1 MKNNKVVPVFFAS
14 DRNYVPYL
22 TVAIKSLVDKSSDKN
37 EYRIYI
43 LTNDVKD
50 CDITEIRSYEKENV
64 KVEIVDVNEK
74 IESIKN
80 KVALRDYY
88 SVSIYFRLFIPS
100 MFPQYDKAIY
110 LDSDVVLNR
119 DIADMYNVDIGFNYV
134 GAVLDETVFTNK
146 DFIYYVREALDVT
159 EKQYFNSG
167 VLIMNLKK
175 FRENKIED
183 DFYSWVNNYSTKF
196 GSVAPDQ
203 DYLNCICKNKVK
215 YLPLGWD
222 KMPLGCN
229 LEDKDLFL
237 IHYNMFYKPWKYE
250 NTMYEDYFWKYAKQ
264 TSYYDF
270 LKNQQA
276 SYSDEQKRNDQV
288 AIENLLKIA
297 VNIANSDSNYK
308 TIVLGKGKNKKEK
321 SFIEQ
326 LEMNIE
332 EFFNAETEEMPVMV
346 SAIKK
351 SHR

>member
-1 MKNNKVVPVFFAS
+1 MKNNKIVPVFFAS
-14 DRNYVPYL
+14 DKNYVPYL
-22 TVAIKSLVDKSSDKN
+22 TVAIKSLGEKTTEKN

-50 CDITEIRSYEKENV
+50 EDIKEIKSYQKENV

-74 IESIKN
+74 IEVIKN

-100 MFPQYDKAIY
+100 MFPEYDKAIY
-110 LDSDVVLNR
+110 LDSDIVLNS
-119 DIADMYNVDIGFNYV
+119 DIADLYNVDIGNNYV

-175 FRENKIED
+175 FRDNEIEE

-215 YLPLGWD
+215 YLPLGWN
-222 KMPLGCN
+222 KMPLGST
-229 LEDKDLFL
+229 LEDKNLFL
-237 IHYNMFYKPWKYE
+237 IHYNMFFKPWKYE
-250 NTMYEDYFWKYAKQ
+250 NTMFEEYFWKHAEQ
-264 TSYYDF
+264 TSFYGF
-270 LKNQQA
+270 IKNQQQTYGEDRK
-276 SYSDEQKRNDQV
+276 SNDKL
-288 AIENLLKIA
+288 ALENLLKVAI
-297 VNIANSDSNYK
+297 NIANSGNNYK
-308 TIVLGKGKNKKEK
+308 TLVLKKGKFAKQP

-326 LEMNIE
+326 MEMDLE
-332 EFFNAETEEMPVMV
+332 EFFAEEPVLEPIAI

-351 SHR
+351 NHR

>member
-1 MKNNKVVPVFFAS
+1 MKTNKIVPVFFAS

-22 TVAIKSLVDKSSDKN
+22 TVAIKSLIDRTSENN

-43 LTNDVKD
+43 LTNDVTEE
-50 CDITEIRSYEKENV
+50 DIKEIRSYEKENA

-74 IESIKN
+74 IEVIKN

-100 MFPQYDKAIY
+100 LFPEYDKAIY
-110 LDSDVVLNR
+110 LDSDIVLNR
-119 DIADMYNVDIGFNYV
+119 DIADLYNVDIGNNFV
-134 GAVLDETVFTNK
+134 GAILDETVFTNK

-175 FRENKIED
+175 FRDHEIEE

-215 YLPLGWD
+215 YLPLGWN
-222 KMPLGCN
+222 KMPLGST

-237 IHYNMFYKPWKYE
+237 IHYNMFFKPWKYE
-250 NTMYEDYFWKYAKQ
+250 NTMFEEYFWNIAKQ
-264 TSYYDF
+264 TSFYEF
-270 LKNQQA
+270 IKNQQQ
-276 SYSDEQKRNDQV
+276 SYGEERKRNDAL
-288 AIENLLKIA
+288 AIENLMKLAI
-297 VNIANSDSNYK
+297 NIANSGSNYK
-308 TIVLGKGKNKKEK
+308 TLVLKKGKFAEQK
-321 SFIEQ
+321 SFFEQ
-326 LEMNIE
+326 MEME
-332 EFFNAETEEMPVMV
+332 LDEFFGEEQVMEPALV

-351 SHR
+351 NHR

>member
-1 MKNNKVVPVFFAS
+1 MKNNKIVPVFFAS
-14 DRNYVPYL
+14 DKNYVPYL
-22 TVAIKSLVDKSSDKN
+22 TVAIKSLVEKTTEKN

-50 CDITEIRSYEKENV
+50 EDIKEIKSYQKENV

-74 IESIKN
+74 IEVIKN

-100 MFPQYDKAIY
+100 MFPEYDKAIY
-110 LDSDVVLNR
+110 LDSDIVLNS
-119 DIADMYNVDIGFNYV
+119 DIADLYNVDIGNNYV

-175 FRENKIED
+175 FRDNEIEE

-215 YLPLGWD
+215 YLPLGWN
-222 KMPLGCN
+222 KMPLGST
-229 LEDKDLFL
+229 LEDKNLFL
-237 IHYNMFYKPWKYE
+237 IHYNMFFKPWKYE
-250 NTMYEDYFWKYAKQ
+250 NTMFEEYFWKHAEQ
-264 TSYYDF
+264 TSFYGF
-270 LKNQQA
+270 IKNQQQT
-276 SYSDEQKRNDQV
+276 YGEDRKNNDKL
-288 AIENLLKIA
+288 ALENLLKVAI
-297 VNIANSDSNYK
+297 NIANSGSNYK
-308 TIVLGKGKNKKEK
+308 TLVLKKGKFAKQP

-326 LEMNIE
+326 MEMDLE
-332 EFFNAETEEMPVMV
+332 EFFAEEPVLEPIAI

-351 SHR
+351 NHR